1 MARVLNKT
9 NLPARDAPLN
19 AGQFYGAIRGQF
31 GTGAFTVTTVAH
43 PAARIVPMHLHVH
56 PFFSMLIRGRYRERF
71 GRRHWDARPLGMVLR
86 PPEAEHCDEIGPGGA
101 VFLCVDVSREFW
113 ETMGR
118 AELRVERGAFENRA
132 MSATALRLL
141 REVSAVR
148 PDAANVAEAL
158 IVELI
163 AEYVQP
169 APAAVR
175 GRPRWLGRALEKL
188 HQDPAGASLG
198 AVARELDLHPVH
210 VTRSFKRHTGKTLHR
225 YLRELRLHRA
235 TRALLETGDSLA
247 ELAGSHGFADQS
259 HLTREL
265 RRATGW
271 SPGRLRCACEAMR

>member
-1 MARVLNKT
+1 MNKT
-9 NLPARDAPLN
+9 NLPVPHAPLA
-19 AGQFYGAIRGQF
+19 AGQFFGAIRGQF

-43 PAARIVPMHLHVH
+43 PVARVVPMHLHVH

-113 ETMGR
+113 ESMGR
-118 AELRVERGAFENRA
+118 ADIRIERGAFENRA

-141 REVSAVR
+141 REVSDAR
-148 PDAANVAEAL
+148 PDAASVAEAL

-163 AEYVQP
+163 SEYTQEPV
-169 APAAVR
+169 VR
-175 GRPRWLGRALEKL
+175 GRARPRWIGRALEQL
-188 HQDPAGASLG
+188 HQDPAAASLG

-210 VTRSFKRHTGKTLHR
+210 VTRSFKRHVGTTLHR

-235 TRALLETGDSLA
+235 TQALLATDDSLA
-247 ELAGSHGFADQS
+247 ALADSHGFADQS

-265 RRATGW
+265 RRETGW